1 MMRRSAGLDPDQA
14 RWQLLEKCYDVAPLQ
29 LTADDHLAF
38 LVDAMDLKHRFGDVE
53 TDRRHCLHNC
63 LLRNVGTLTA
73 HFHGTPVPVE
83 GPSTASIAD
92 LGCGYTIGAD
102 GTR

>member
-38 LVDAMDLKHRFGDVE
+38 LVDAM
-53 TDRRHCLHNC
+53 
-63 LLRNVGTLTA
+63 
-73 HFHGTPVPVE
+73 
-83 GPSTASIAD
+83 I
-92 LGCGYTIGAD
+92 
-102 GTR
+102 